1 MLLIILFIHLLLSL
15 IFLMAGV
22 FKLIKQK
29 EQIIAGGGIW
39 AEGFETSQIR
49 IIGAVECIVALMLL
63 INLIFL
69 SIPILTIISSTVMGI
84 LMLGAGFVHARRKEY
99 TALSFAIVLAVLAFM
114 LVWLNAR
121 S

>member
-1 MLLIILFIHLLLSL
+1 MLLIILFIHLLLIL

-29 EQIIAGGGIW
+29 EQIIAGGGTW
-39 AEGFETSQIR
+39 AEGFETPQIR
-49 IIGAVECIVALMLL
+49 IIGVIECVVALMLL

-69 SIPILTIISSTVMGI
+69 SKPILTIISASTMGL

-99 TALSFAIVLAVLAFM
+99 TALWFAIVLALLAFM
-114 LVWLNAR
+114 LVWLNVR